1 MKAIERQKIS
11 EEKQRAAEI
20 KHKPKEQEK
29 ISKRLLVTRSKS
41 RCATQAK
48 IDNDV
53 CMLCFVNYTDESGTQ
68 ARDWIQCISCKRW
81 MH

>member
-1 MKAIERQKIS
+1 MKAIERQMMS

-20 KHKPKEQEK
+20 KLKQKEQEK
-29 ISKRLLVTRSKS
+29 NKQKFTKVLVTRSRS

-53 CMLCFVNYTDESGTQ
+53 RKYALFWEL
-68 ARDWIQCISCKRW
+68 
-81 MH
+81 H